1 MFSTMRKFNLVL
13 KRNLHDSKLPFI
25 EIFEEFKINKEKI
38 IGISSELK
46 DDEIKIDY
54 NLQTDEK
61 NREKDN

>member
-1 MFSTMRKFNLVL
+1 MFSNMRKFNLVL

-25 EIFEEFKINKEKI
+25 EIYEEFKINKEKI

-54 NLQTDEK
+54 NFQTDEK

>member
-1 MFSTMRKFNLVL
+1 MRKFNLVL

-25 EIFEEFKINKEKI
+25 EIYEEFKINKEKI

-54 NLQTDEK
+54 NFQTDEK